1 MDTDDDI
8 SVSLLVVLFIYSM
21 IIAEEIR
28 VKVRQDIT
36 MKRRGRKR
44 RNIWILMMTL
54 MFHFLLFCLF
64 TV

>member
-8 SVSLLVVLFIYSM
+8 NVSLLVVLFIYSM

-36 MKRRGRKR
+36 MRRKGRR
-44 RNIWILMMTL
+44 RNIWILMMTW
-54 MFHFLLFCLF
+54 MRKR
-64 TV
+64 